1 MPSPATA
8 RRSTSSSCCVARLR
22 RSLQITVWFNS
33 IYANHLQT
41 QALQP
46 GSTTRVT
53 PNARCSTQPLPST
66 TRASLSGQRG
76 PVCRPGRPP
85 QPQAPCAQ
93 SVQEGIWGAASA
105 RTALRAPAAATADT
119 TFCWPSLAKAVAS
132 DPHAP
137 RGAWRRR
144 RPTSLT
150 TSFPACRC
158 ASGCCR
164 FRSGCARRAVSGS
177 TAAPSRHS
185 VQAWDAKTLSQT
197 GAHAVGFPGRGYTA
211 R

>member
-8 RRSTSSSCCVARLR
+8 RSSTSSSCCVARLR
-22 RSLQITVWFNS
+22 RSLQNTVWFNS

-41 QALQP
+41 QALQA
-46 GSTTRVT
+46 GSTTRVA

-66 TRASLSGQRG
+66 TRASLSWPARASLPARATTTAPS
-76 PVCRPGRPP
+76 PVCPKRL
-85 QPQAPCAQ
+85 
-93 SVQEGIWGAASA
+93 SNTSNAASS
-105 RTALRAPAAATADT
+105 RTALPAPAAATADT
-119 TFCWPSLAKAVAS
+119 TFWLPSPAKAVAS
-132 DPHAP
+132 APHAT

-197 GAHAVGFPGRGYTA
+197 GAHVLGFPIR
-211 R
+211 